1 MRTLAA
7 DFADGA
13 VVASH
18 AHSWGQLI
26 YAATGVVTVWTEHGM
41 WVVPPHWAIW
51 APAGVAHGL
60 RFTGLASLRTL
71 YL

>member
-1 MRTLAA
+1 M
-7 DFADGA
+7 
-13 VVASH
+13 VAPH